1 MTTDQ
6 STDSASAS
14 HRPQREF
21 EFAVKGFVLV
31 ATRGER
37 GQLVPCEVRDA
48 NGRTLG
54 VAAAIIA
61 FGGASYGQALE
72 RALRE
77 ADTSLDE
84 PIAFALTDA
93 ALLEHDRADR
103 E

>member
-6 STDSASAS
+6 STDSASTS
-14 HRPQREF
+14 HRTQRELA
-21 EFAVKGFVLV
+21 FAVKGFVLV

-37 GQLVPCEVRDA
+37 GQLVPCELRDA

-54 VAAAIIA
+54 VAAAIVA
-61 FGGASYGQALE
+61 FGGASYGQALD

-84 PIAFALTDA
+84 PINFALTEA
-93 ALLEHDRADR
+93 ALLEHERADR

>member
-6 STDSASAS
+6 STETTSAT
-14 HRPQREF
+14 HCPQREF

-37 GQLVPCEVRDA
+37 GQLVPCELRDA
-48 NGRTLG
+48 NGRALG
-54 VAAAIIA
+54 VAAAIVA
-61 FGGASYGQALE
+61 FGGASYGQALA

-84 PIAFALTDA
+84 PIGFALTDA
-93 ALLEHDRADR
+93 VLVEDEHAASR
-103 E
+103 